1 MKKNIGDF
9 VLIKES
15 KKPGII
21 ISTKIEDSLLI
32 SIHEYNGDYIFV
44 DYNNAEYIDIEPE
57 EKLSILANF
66 GEWFYDEHK
75 ELYQEILIE
84 NINNNLK
91 FLE

>member
-21 ISTKIEDSLLI
+21 ISTKVEDSLLI
-32 SIHEYNGDYIFV
+32 SIHEYDGDYIFV
-44 DYNNAEYIDIEPE
+44 DYNNREYIDIEPE

-84 NINNNLK
+84 NINNNL
-91 FLE
+91 

>member
-21 ISTKIEDSLLI
+21 ISTKVEDTLLI
-32 SIHEYNGDYIFV
+32 SIDEYNGDYIFI

>member
-15 KKPGII
+15 KKPGLI
-21 ISTKIEDSLLI
+21 ISKVEDRLLI
-32 SIHEYNGDYIFV
+32 SIHEYKGDYIFV
-44 DYNNAEYIDIEPE
+44 DYNNTEYIDIEPE

-66 GEWFYDEHK
+66 GDWFYNQYK

-84 NINNNLK
+84 NINNSLN
-91 FLE
+91 

>member
-1 MKKNIGDF
+1 MKKNIGNF

-15 KKPGII
+15 KKPELIV
-21 ISTKIEDSLLI
+21 SKVEDSLLI

-44 DYNNAEYIDIEPE
+44 DYNNTKYIDIKPE

-66 GEWFYDEHK
+66 GDWFYNQYK

-84 NINNNLK
+84 NINNSLN
-91 FLE
+91 

>member
-21 ISTKIEDSLLI
+21 ISTKVEDSLLI

>member
-1 MKKNIGDF
+1 MKKNKGDF

-21 ISTKIEDSLLI
+21 ISTKVEDSLLI
-32 SIHEYNGDYIFV
+32 SIHEYDGDYIFV
-44 DYNNAEYIDIEPE
+44 DYNNTDYIDIEPQ

-66 GEWFYDEHK
+66 GEWFYDQHK

-84 NINNNLK
+84 NINNNLN
-91 FLE
+91 